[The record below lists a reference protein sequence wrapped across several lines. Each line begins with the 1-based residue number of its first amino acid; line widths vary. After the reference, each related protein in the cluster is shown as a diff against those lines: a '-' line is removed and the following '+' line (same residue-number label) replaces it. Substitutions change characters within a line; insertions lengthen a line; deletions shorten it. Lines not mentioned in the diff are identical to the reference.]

1 MPNSIRLHFLQ
12 MRFSINPTQIQFV
25 VIPILTLG
33 MTGASTASAK
43 VRAIR
48 LCCDGR
54 GTVGWMEQR
63 TRSMR
68 DKVENVLREV
78 AGNGNGNGNS
88 SLSRLRVDGIRLRTL
103 GETRPLAS
111 CSAGEVYRSAAD
123 GPGHVWTNHYDVMLK
138 F

>member
-1 MPNSIRLHFLQ
+1 M
-12 MRFSINPTQIQFV
+12 
-25 VIPILTLG
+25 G
-33 MTGASTASAK
+33 KTGASTASAK

-78 AGNGNGNGNS
+78 AGNGNGNS

-138 F
+138 FCSPCLNGPPKAEKGP